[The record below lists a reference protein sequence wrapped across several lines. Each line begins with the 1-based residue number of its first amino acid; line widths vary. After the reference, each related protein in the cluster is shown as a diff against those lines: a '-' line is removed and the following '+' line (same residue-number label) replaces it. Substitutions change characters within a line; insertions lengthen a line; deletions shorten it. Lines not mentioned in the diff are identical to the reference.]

1 LTIQGRALPIEETDA
16 VPLGYSS
23 TVIGDFSI
31 SIDKAD
37 GVLSNMAVFLE
48 DKLTNTTHNQKMALI
63 PYHRKGTFNERFILS
78 YVDKVTLGTDD
89 LEVLES
95 QVVITSKSKEAAH
108 ENAQRHDNFSCHEV
122 Q

>member
-1 LTIQGRALPIEETDA
+1 LGYVTGATNNYDRGYDALSLNGNSFINFYSINNSLLTIQGRALPIEETDA

-48 DKLTNTTHNQKMALI
+48 DKLN
-63 PYHRKGTFNERFILS
+63 
-78 YVDKVTLGTDD
+78 
-89 LEVLES
+89 
-95 QVVITSKSKEAAH
+95 
-108 ENAQRHDNFSCHEV
+108 
-122 Q
+122 

>member
-31 SIDKAD
+31 SIDKTD

-48 DKLTNTTHNQKMALI
+48 DKLTNTTHNLKWRL
-63 PYHRKGTFNERFILS
+63 
-78 YVDKVTLGTDD
+78 
-89 LEVLES
+89 
-95 QVVITSKSKEAAH
+95 
-108 ENAQRHDNFSCHEV
+108 
-122 Q
+122 

>member
-37 GVLSNMAVFLE
+37 GVLSNIFFLE
-48 DKLTNTTHNQKMALI
+48 DKLTNTTHNKKWRL
-63 PYHRKGTFNERFILS
+63 PLPPKRTFNERFILS
-78 YVDKVTLGTDD
+78 YVDKVAL
-89 LEVLES
+89 
-95 QVVITSKSKEAAH
+95 
-108 ENAQRHDNFSCHEV
+108 
-122 Q
+122 